1 MNKKIIVGIL
11 ALSLTACALAACGDK
26 EKNENK
32 PTNQVISGENIVV
45 EDNATYNNG
54 GLFVQYKGKTY
65 FREYSNADVEGMASG
80 DKYAYQNEEKTTKYM
95 NAISANGKIQN
106 VFEDDGFGEFYILND
121 RFFLSGYKNKLYS
134 VNMLGKDYVEFC
146 KGEYLGCDEEK
157 GLIYYINENTENAIY
172 ALDSKTLK
180 IKKINNDDLEENF
193 YESLGNKPGIDT
205 EDNEIHSD
213 IFSAADE
220 EAFKLKYGVSS
231 GDSNYIVSINN
242 IEEVGNHIYYLIEL
256 SKHFENTSVDGED
269 TYERIVSESY
279 MYDKIS
285 KKKTLLYLYKATD
298 KDVMEDENV
307 YGSGELTE
315 FEEPLAENEM
325 YLEIKL
331 EGKGLKDTFDVRV
344 EEVGGLIIGKR
355 VEYEGTHSRNEGI
368 LKVKVTRE
376 VGAMLTVYI
385 DNKLDSQML
394 IEE

>member
-298 KDVMEDENV
+298 KDGVEDENV

-355 VEYEGTHSRNEGI
+355 VEYEGTHSRNESI